1 MYYDIEITADRYEQE
16 STYALECNAEAA
28 LENAATQQR
37 ISEIDQQADD
47 LLERMDAQLEAV
59 KALRSSLVSDSSKQT
74 EEETRMFE
82 EWLS

>member
-1 MYYDIEITADRYEQE
+1 MYDIEVYADCYEQE
-16 STYALECNAEAA
+16 QAYHLECEAEQA
-28 LENAATQQR
+28 LENAAAEGVL
-37 ISEIDQQADD
+37 SNLEQAARD

-74 EEETRMFE
+74 AEETRMFE